1 MKSHGIQF
9 LSSGAI
15 LATWL
20 FTPSF
25 AEKHGA
31 DDFHIGLI
39 FAGYGIAVFT
49 SSIIFGRLSDNQ
61 GRKKFLVLGLFL
73 SAICFSLQG
82 LSPNLL
88 VLFITR
94 ALAGFSSGIF
104 PSSLIAYV
112 HESKKKMGRFSSVGS
127 LGWGSGVLLGGI
139 VAQYLDLASVYFFAG
154 LLFFLSGLLSLKL
167 PNVEHVSL
175 NVPLF
180 PREIIKRNRH
190 IYISFLV
197 RHSGAHSIWVIFPLF
212 LYDLGANML
221 WIGIINAINAF
232 GQTIFMYAFGDR
244 WRPERLVSLGLLAS
258 TLTFFLFALAQN
270 MWHIMPMQVL
280 LAFSWAC
287 LYVGSIRELTE
298 KNEERA
304 TAVGVMSSI
313 MSLSMVF
320 GSIIGTIVIL
330 LTDSRRG
337 TLIAAGLIASVSLIY
352 WELLGRRR
360 YDGERKGRNVQEIL

>member
-1 MKSHGIQF
+1 MKAHGIQF
-9 LSSGAI
+9 LSTGAI

-25 AEKHGA
+25 AERHGA
-31 DDFHIGLI
+31 DDFHVGLL
-39 FAGYGIAVFT
+39 FAGYGIAVFS

-61 GRKKFLVLGLFL
+61 GRKKFLILGLFL
-73 SAICFSLQG
+73 SALCFALQG
-82 LSPNLL
+82 LAPNLPT
-88 VLFITR
+88 LFVTR

-112 HESKKKMGRFSSVGS
+112 HESRKKMGRFSSVGS
-127 LGWGSGVLLGGI
+127 LGWGMGVLFGGI
-139 VAQYLDLASVYFFAG
+139 VAEYLDLASVYYLAG
-154 LLFFLSGLLSLKL
+154 LFFLVSGLLSLGL
-167 PNVEHVSL
+167 PDIGHVPL

-180 PREIIKRNRH
+180 PREVIRKNSH
-190 IYISFLV
+190 IYISFLI

-212 LYDLGANML
+212 LEDLGANML

-232 GQTIFMYAFGDR
+232 GQTIFMYTFGDKL
-244 WRPERLVSLGLLAS
+244 RPERLVGIGLVAS
-258 TLTFFLFALAQN
+258 VLSFFLFSLARN

-313 MSLSMVF
+313 MSLSMIF
-320 GSIIGTIVIL
+320 GSIIGTLVIL
-330 LTDSRRG
+330 ITDSRRG
-337 TLIAAGLIASVSLIY
+337 TLLSAALISSVALIY
-352 WELLGRRR
+352 WELVGRMR
-360 YDGERKGRNVQEIL
+360 YEGKNGQHGTTD